1 MRQQKQQQH
10 QQWRQLELPVSD
22 RNAVEYRRLDPEIR
36 KELTRLL
43 ELLLGE
49 CVAGV
54 ATMKEASD
62 E

>member
-1 MRQQKQQQH
+1 MMGQQHQQH
-10 QQWRQLELPVSD
+10 QQWRQLDLAVSE
-22 RNAVEYRRLDPEIR
+22 RNAVKHGRLDPEIC